1 MELYYHKVQG
11 LVVLVTNLDR
21 DVRLEIRMVWYP
33 YDLEVKEKDGLLSK
47 MI

>member
-21 DVRLEIRMVWYP
+21 DVRLEIGTVWYP
-33 YDLEVKEKDGLLSK
+33 YDLEVEKKDDLLSK